1 MSNLSIKTEQI
12 VSNTGTL
19 SIEVF
24 KNFELPDNSKLHFNC
39 HGQDTKSIFFNCPN
53 GGITYD
59 SLNYNI
65 TSDRINIKSRDNIQ
79 LKSYNKIN
87 IESLDVIEIGNY
99 QSSILINSKESF
111 LNLDFTERKES
122 SINILDSNKVKIRN
136 SKIIGGSTKS
146 LTKIVGEEILFY
158 NSKID
163 MNMNRPINSNS
174 YEYESMNSYEFFI

>member
-1 MSNLSIKTEQI
+1 MSDLSSIKTEQI

-24 KNFELPDNSKLHFNC
+24 KNFDLPDNSKLHFNC
-39 HGQDTKSIFFNCPN
+39 HGQDAKSIFFNCPN

-122 SINILDSNKVKIRN
+122 SINILSNNININNKKNYIILNKNLFKLQSDSVINFGNNYNNTLQVDCYNDKITIN
-136 SKIIGGSTKS
+136 
-146 LTKIVGEEILFY
+146 GE
-158 NSKID
+158 
-163 MNMNRPINSNS
+163 
-174 YEYESMNSYEFFI
+174 